1 MTGRDCKDCK
11 HCKGIRG
18 FMAECQATWINENE
32 ELLFVIRDGETTR
45 SHARVCEGYEGKEAE
60 DDTRTGD

>member
-1 MTGRDCKDCK
+1 MTGRDCKDCR

-45 SHARVCEGYEGKEAE
+45 SHARVCEFYEGKESE
-60 DDTRTGD
+60 GE

>member
-1 MTGRDCKDCK
+1 MKGRDCKDCR

-18 FMAECQATWINENE
+18 FMAECDAVRIGENG

-45 SHARVCEGYEGKEAE
+45 SHARVCEFYEGKEAE
-60 DDTRTGD
+60 GE